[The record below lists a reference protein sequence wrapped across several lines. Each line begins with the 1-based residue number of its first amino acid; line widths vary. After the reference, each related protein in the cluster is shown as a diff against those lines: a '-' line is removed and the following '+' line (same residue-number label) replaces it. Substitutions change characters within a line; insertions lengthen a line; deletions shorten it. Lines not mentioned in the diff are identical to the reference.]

1 MEKQSTRVTRTE
13 LSAAASQL
21 VYHVRW
27 EGTLAVADVLDSVLP
42 RYRVGGH
49 QDM

>member
-1 MEKQSTRVTRTE
+1 MEKQSTRVARTV

-21 VYHVRW
+21 AYHVRW
-27 EGTLAVADVLDSVLP
+27 DGTLAVADVLDPVLP
-42 RYRVGGH
+42 RYRLGGH